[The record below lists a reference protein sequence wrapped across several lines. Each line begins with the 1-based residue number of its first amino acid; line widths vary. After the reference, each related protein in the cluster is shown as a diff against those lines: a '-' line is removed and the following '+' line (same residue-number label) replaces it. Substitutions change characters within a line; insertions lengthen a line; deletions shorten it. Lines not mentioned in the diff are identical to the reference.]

1 MGGSI
6 RPCTQEEVQ
15 AKMDTANAD
24 IKQANADLKASWM
37 PEVKFQLPTAVATG
51 AAVGFGASKLFS
63 EKEEEVKPEVVDT
76 YNTEVVD
83 THNTEVVDDEQDQQ
97 PADNTDGDDQDGQ
110 TTTPS
115 TEKPNTQFS
124 TADKTEEGGLPGWA
138 WALIILAILAAIG
151 TAVYFFFFTGESEE
165 DLEAGL

>member
-1 MGGSI
+1 MGRTTPAAMMGQLGHVHKKKSK
-6 RPCTQEEVQ
+6 P
-15 AKMDTANAD
+15 
-24 IKQANADLKASWM
+24 SWM

-97 PADNTDGDDQDGQ
+97 PADNTDGDAQDGQ
-110 TTTPS
+110 TITPS
-115 TEKPNTQFS
+115 TEKPNTQVN
-124 TADKTEEGGLPGWA
+124 KTEDGGLPGWA
-138 WALIILAILAAIG
+138 WALIILAAVAAIG
-151 TAVYFFFFTGESEE
+151 TAVYFCFFTGESEE